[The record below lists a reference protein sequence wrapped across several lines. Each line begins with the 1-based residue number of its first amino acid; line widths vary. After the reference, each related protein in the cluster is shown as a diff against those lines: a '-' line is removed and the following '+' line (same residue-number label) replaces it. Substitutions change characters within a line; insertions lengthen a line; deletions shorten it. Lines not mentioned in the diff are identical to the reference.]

1 MISSAVL
8 YGSETWFLTVT
19 EERRLKVYENG
30 VLKRKCGPKREE
42 VVERY
47 IMRSFITCTLH

>member
-1 MISSAVL
+1 
-8 YGSETWFLTVT
+8 
-19 EERRLKVYENG
+19 
-30 VLKRKCGPKREE
+30 